1 MEAKQSKDERSEK
14 FEQNDVQENQE
25 ILSAAIAGA
34 STLLEDTE
42 PEKSLGLRTSYWDFI
57 HALEELKINGSICL
71 LAAEGLDSG
80 VVERRGFRK
89 ALLRYTKS
97 VNYLI
102 DSLQPDR

>member
-1 MEAKQSKDERSEK
+1 MKSTVQTTSKENGLR
-14 FEQNDVQENQE
+14 DVQEKRE
-25 ILSAAIAGA
+25 ILSATIAGA
-34 STLLEDTE
+34 SELLDDIE

-57 HALEELKINGSICL
+57 HALEELKINGGICL

-97 VNYLI
+97 VNHLI